1 MSPSSLLR
9 IEAASFGYGRR
20 LILRQV
26 SLTLE
31 PGELLGIAGPNGSGK
46 STLLRGM
53 LGLIPPRE
61 GQVQRS
67 AGAVGYV
74 PQIETLDPL
83 YPLSGE
89 EMVWMGS
96 FGRLHGMRRVC
107 PQDRDFATEC
117 LQRVGMSEKARSPYA
132 ELSGGQRQRV
142 LIARALMVRPRI
154 LMLDEPTSGIDES
167 TASDLMALLREFA
180 ANDDLGIALVS
191 HQLHLVRAH
200 CDRLAWVARGTVRI
214 GPPTELLHDRD
225 AQTLVG
231 PEEWD

>member
-1 MSPSSLLR
+1 MSPNALLLL
-9 IEAASFGYGRR
+9 EQASFGYGRR
-20 LILRQV
+20 MILERV

-53 LGLIPPRE
+53 LGLLPPRQ
-61 GQVQRS
+61 GRVKR
-67 AGAVGYV
+67 APGAIGYV

-83 YPLSGE
+83 YPLSAR
-89 EMVWMGS
+89 EMVLMGS
-96 FGRLHGMRRVC
+96 FGRLRGLRRAS
-107 PQDRDFATEC
+107 PEDRAFADDC
-117 LQRVGMSEKARSPYA
+117 LHRVGMFERAKGPYA

-142 LIARALMVRPRI
+142 LIARALMVRPKI

-180 ANDDLGIALVS
+180 GHDELGVALVS

-200 CDRLAWVARGTVRI
+200 CDRLAWVARGTVQT
-214 GPPTELLHDRD
+214 GPPAELLHARD

-231 PEEWD
+231 PEGMG